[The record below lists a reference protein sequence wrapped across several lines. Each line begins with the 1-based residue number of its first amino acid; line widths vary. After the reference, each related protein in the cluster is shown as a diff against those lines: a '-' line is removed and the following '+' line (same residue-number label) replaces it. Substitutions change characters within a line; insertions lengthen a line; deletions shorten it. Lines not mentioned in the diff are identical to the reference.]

1 MVCRQQGSFVKSNR
15 SNGLTANALITLLN
29 TAIMP
34 YVKIE
39 VTREGVTREQKQ
51 TLIAGVTQL
60 ITNVLDKD
68 PHLTHVVIQEVELD
82 DWGYAGEQV
91 SVLREKGI
99 TAKRNQ

>member
-1 MVCRQQGSFVKSNR
+1 
-15 SNGLTANALITLLN
+15 
-29 TAIMP
+29 MP

-51 TLIAGVTQL
+51 ALISG
-60 ITNVLDKD
+60 ITKLMTEVLNKD
-68 PHLTHVVIQEVELD
+68 PKLTHVVIQEIELD

-99 TAKRNQ
+99 TANHK

>member
-1 MVCRQQGSFVKSNR
+1 
-15 SNGLTANALITLLN
+15 
-29 TAIMP
+29 MP

-51 TLIAGVTQL
+51 DLIKGITKL
-60 ITNVLDKD
+60 ITEILDKD
-68 PHLTHVVIQEVELD
+68 PKLTHVVIHEIELD

-99 TAKRNQ
+99 TANR